1 MASYINNFKK
11 LGFGIFVHFGL
22 YSHIGKGEWYQD
34 AYQVSG
40 EKYRELTKG
49 FNVNKN
55 WAKELVSTAKKA
67 GAKYICLTTRHH
79 DGFSLYDTRGIN
91 DYDAP
96 HLIGRDLVKEFVDEC
111 NKQGII
117 PFFYHTLLDWYNQDY
132 KNNFPRY
139 IDYLIKSVEVICKY
153 YGKIGGFW
161 FDGYWNKPQENWQFD
176 RLYKTI
182 RKYQPEAIITNNTG
196 VSELGE
202 VTHYEIDC
210 VTFER
215 GKPFSISNKDGKD
228 RCGEVCDSLTEHWGY
243 AKNDIYIKSV
253 PYIIDEFIDCRKYG
267 VNLLMNVGPKENGLL
282 RPIEKQTLLEF
293 SKWSKKYMDIFRNV
307 KLSDIKSSEGLVF
320 QDDEY
325 YYFVMNGI
333 STSVNENVKRHEQ
346 PIVVTL
352 DTNKKIYSPKLIG
365 DNSKVI
371 VKGNSIIVKPFDY
384 GNCLYTRVIRF
395 KVK

>member
-267 VNLLMNVGPKENGLL
+267 VNLLMNVGPKDNGLL
-282 RPIEKQTLLEF
+282 RPIEKQTLLELG
-293 SKWSKKYMDIFRNV
+293 KWSKKYMDIFRNV
-307 KLSDIKSSEGLVF
+307 RLSDIKASEGLVF

-352 DTNKKIYSPKLIG
+352 DTDKRIYSPKLIG
-365 DNSKVI
+365 DNCKV
-371 VKGNSIIVKPFDY
+371 VAKGNSIIVKPFDY
-384 GNCLYTRVIRF
+384 GSCLYTRVIRF
-395 KVK
+395 KAK

>member
-11 LGFGIFVHFGL
+11 LGFGLFVHFGL
-22 YSHIGKGEWYQD
+22 YSHIAKGEWYQN
-34 AYQVSG
+34 AYEVSG

-49 FNVNKN
+49 FKVSKF
-55 WAKELVSTAKKA
+55 WAKELVTTAKKA

-79 DGFSLYDTRGIN
+79 DGFSLYDTRGLN

-96 HLIGRDLVKEFVDEC
+96 HQIGRDLVKEFVDEC

-117 PFFYHTLLDWYNQDY
+117 PFFYHTLLDWYNPDY
-132 KNNFPRY
+132 NDNFPRY
-139 IDYLIKSVEVICKY
+139 IDYLINSVEILCKY

-215 GKPFSISNKDGKD
+215 GKPFNISNKDGKD

-243 AKNDIYIKSV
+243 AKNDIYIKSI
-253 PYIIDEFIDCRKYG
+253 PYIIDEFLECRKYD
-267 VNLLMNVGPKENGLL
+267 VNLLMNVGPKENGML
-282 RPIEKQTLLEF
+282 RPIEKDTLLEF
-293 SKWSKKYMDIFRNV
+293 GKWSKQFMDVIRNA
-307 KLSDIKSSEGLVF
+307 KPADIKSDKGYVF
-320 QDDEY
+320 QDDDY
-325 YYFVMNGI
+325 YYLVVSDVSM
-333 STSVNENVKRHEQ
+333 SANENVVRKRSL
-346 PIVVTL
+346 IDVAILT
-352 DTNKKIYSPKLIG
+352 DKKINSAKYIG
-365 DNSKVI
+365 EKAKVI
-371 VKGNSIIVKPFDY
+371 YKDNIIQIKPFDY
-384 GNCLYTRVIRF
+384 GYSFYTRVIRF
-395 KVK
+395 KLK

>member
-267 VNLLMNVGPKENGLL
+267 VNLLMNVGPKENGQL
-282 RPIEKQTLLEF
+282 RPIEKQTLLELG
-293 SKWSKKYMDIFRNV
+293 KWSKKYMDIFRNV
-307 KLSDIKSSEGLVF
+307 RLSDIKASEGLVF

-352 DTNKKIYSPKLIG
+352 DTDKRIYSPKLIG
-365 DNSKVI
+365 DNCKVAA
-371 VKGNSIIVKPFDY
+371 KGNSIIVKPFDY

-395 KVK
+395 KAK